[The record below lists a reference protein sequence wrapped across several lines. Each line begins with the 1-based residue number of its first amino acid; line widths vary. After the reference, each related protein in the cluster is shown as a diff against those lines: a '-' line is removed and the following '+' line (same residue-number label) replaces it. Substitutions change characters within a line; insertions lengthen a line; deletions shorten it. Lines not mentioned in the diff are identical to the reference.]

1 MSDKEY
7 KSDNPHNMELRKISG
22 EIDINSKLV
31 SFLYTL
37 MRDHLTPGVIEELV
51 RDAQCG
57 DGDCF
62 YTNGWL
68 AKYADYLANKL
79 K

>member
-1 MSDKEY
+1 MSD
-7 KSDNPHNMELRKISG
+7 
-22 EIDINSKLV
+22 EIDSMRFRSGNVQYDSNLV

-37 MRDHLTPGVIEELV
+37 MRDYITPGEVEECIKICTHSEV
-51 RDAQCG
+51 S
-57 DGDCF
+57 

-68 AKYADYLANKL
+68 AKYAKDIADRL